1 MEQFALLCGSKICGG
16 EIESPKA
23 NDVSDKI
30 KSQYCKIY
38 GVKQSSA
45 WLSGPARRWNLWHMT
60 YETL

>member
-30 KSQYCKIY
+30 TGRTCKTL
-38 GVKQSSA
+38 K
-45 WLSGPARRWNLWHMT
+45 LMT
-60 YETL
+60 YDLRDTVDRDRRLPHFNTEKN

>member
-45 WLSGPARRWNLWHMT
+45 
-60 YETL
+60 